1 MNVAQA
7 APELVERL
15 TAAIQSHD
23 FLRDIVSQIEQSQ
36 NVVFHASP
44 RAEWSN
50 ARRSAEQILITE
62 IITRYKAD
70 VGRVQQTLRDLET
83 NGMPWRDAIRDFA
96 ARVQSYYTTPLGI
109 VMRRN
114 LFGDDAIFL
123 SPEALE
129 WVADPG

>member
-1 MNVAQA
+1 MAQA

-114 LFGDDAIFL
+114 LLGDDAIFL
-123 SPEALE
+123 PPEALE

>member
-1 MNVAQA
+1 MAQA
-7 APELVERL
+7 DAELVERL
-15 TAAIQSHD
+15 TAAIQSQG
-23 FLRDIVSQIEQSQ
+23 FLRDLVLQIEQSQ

-50 ARRSAEQILITE
+50 ARGSAEQILITE
-62 IITRYKAD
+62 VITRYKAD
-70 VGRVQQTLRDLET
+70 VGRVQQMLRDLER

>member
-1 MNVAQA
+1 MAQA
-7 APELVERL
+7 APELVARL

-44 RAEWSN
+44 RAEWGN

-114 LFGDDAIFL
+114 LFGDAAIFL

>member
-1 MNVAQA
+1 MAQA